1 MIYQL
6 WGRKRVEMDERKE
19 LMERRGG
26 NRAEGGREDEERGH
40 ESTRT
45 HSQWLIF
52 IKQRGRG
59 GRGRKGEEGGREGGK
74 VRGEMCP
81 ATGRS
86 ADILTTCDVDLT

>member
-1 MIYQL
+1 M
-6 WGRKRVEMDERKE
+6 EMDERKE

-59 GRGRKGEEGGREGGK
+59 RKGEEEGGRRK
-74 VRGEMCP
+74 RGWKGERRNVSCNR
-81 ATGRS
+81 TLSRHS
-86 ADILTTCDVDLT
+86 HYV

>member
-59 GRGRKGEEGGREGGK
+59 RKGEEGGGRRK
-74 VRGEMCP
+74 RGWKGERRNVSCNR
-81 ATGRS
+81 TLSRHS
-86 ADILTTCDVDLT
+86 HYV

>member
-26 NRAEGGREDEERGH
+26 NRAEGGREDEERGR

-59 GRGRKGEEGGREGGK
+59 RKGEEGGGRRKEEGK
-74 VRGEMCP
+74 GERRNVSCNR
-81 ATGRS
+81 TLSRHS
-86 ADILTTCDVDLT
+86 HYV

>member
-59 GRGRKGEEGGREGGK
+59 RKGEEGGGRRRKEEGK
-74 VRGEMCP
+74 GERRNVSCNR
-81 ATGRS
+81 TLSRHS
-86 ADILTTCDVDLT
+86 HYV

>member
-59 GRGRKGEEGGREGGK
+59 RKGGGRGRKEEGK
-74 VRGEMCP
+74 GERRNVSCNRTLSRHSHYM
-81 ATGRS
+81 
-86 ADILTTCDVDLT
+86 